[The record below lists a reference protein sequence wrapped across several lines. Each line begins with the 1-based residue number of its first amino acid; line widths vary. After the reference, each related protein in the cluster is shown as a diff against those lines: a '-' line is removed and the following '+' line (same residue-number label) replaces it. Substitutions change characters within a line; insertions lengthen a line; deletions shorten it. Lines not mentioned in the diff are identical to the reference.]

1 MSQLPKKEDKR
12 FEKGDAIMCRLQFS
26 RHRKI
31 WKNMIDCTKVEG
43 LVGKLYLKC
52 TY

>member
-1 MSQLPKKEDKR
+1 MSQLPKKKTKGSKKVTQSCVDYNSHAI
-12 FEKGDAIMCRLQFS
+12 EKFG
-26 RHRKI
+26 
-31 WKNMIDCTKVEG
+31 KNMIDCTKVEG